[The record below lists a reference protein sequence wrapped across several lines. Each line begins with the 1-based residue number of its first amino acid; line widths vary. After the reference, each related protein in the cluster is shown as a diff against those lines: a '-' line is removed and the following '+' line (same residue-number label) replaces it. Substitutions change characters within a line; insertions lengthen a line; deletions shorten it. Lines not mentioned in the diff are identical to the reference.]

1 MFLYPWLR
9 KEQRCPV
16 HIAAVFGL
24 IFAKSKNRMSPAQV
38 WFSMIQY
45 DSVWLST
52 FSGEAAA
59 NACLRSARSQCLRD
73 RTWNQDLNDWI
84 GERSIFAEL
93 LTHDSYLLTFFLLN
107 FKKMQ
112 PDYSAL
118 FCTLRI
124 ESQCQVRNQNED
136 KMQRDATGLG
146 FSKSVWFYLSFVSF
160 VGVGLMSDK
169 LSRGWCLRPY
179 LALPRPTSCK
189 CVQQFEAWNQCALVF
204 VSLWFWQ
211 RPHGNVHN
219 SARSS
224 MPCFVWSFQEAQFSD
239 TWSHQVR
246 DTTRLPCLL
255 GGSQ

>member
-1 MFLYPWLR
+1 MTHTYWRFFSWTS
-9 KEQRCPV
+9 KRC
-16 HIAAVFGL
+16 
-24 IFAKSKNRMSPAQV
+24 SP
-38 WFSMIQY
+38 II
-45 DSVWLST
+45 L
-52 FSGEAAA
+52 
-59 NACLRSARSQCLRD
+59 
-73 RTWNQDLNDWI
+73 
-84 GERSIFAEL
+84 
-93 LTHDSYLLTFFLLN
+93 H
-107 FKKMQ
+107 
-112 PDYSAL
+112 YSAPL
-118 FCTLRI
+118 ELSHNVKFEI
-124 ESQCQVRNQNED
+124 KMKI

-224 MPCFVWSFQEAQFSD
+224 MPCFVWSFQESQFSD

-246 DTTRLPCLL
+246 DTTRLPCFL